1 MTGNLAT
8 IGILTVSDRASNGVY
23 EDLSGP
29 AIERELARLL
39 VTPWRPIRRLVPD
52 ERPEIERQLAALCD
66 DEGCSLVV
74 TTGGTGPAPRDVT
87 PEATAAVCERMMPGF
102 GELMRAVSLRSVPT
116 AILSRQTAGIRGR
129 SLIVNLPGKPAAIA
143 ECLEAVFPAIPYCID
158 LIGGAWLDTDPAVC
172 RAFRPKST

>member
-1 MTGNLAT
+1 MTETLAT
-8 IGILTVSDRASNGVY
+8 IGILTVSDRASSGVY

-39 VTPWRPIRRLVPD
+39 VTPWRPVRRLVPD

-143 ECLEAVFPAIPYCID
+143 ECLGAVFPAIPYCID